1 MTNSLAGRVAVV
13 TASSRGMGRGSAE
26 HFLAEGASVVIS
38 GRTEETG
45 AKALAELGAGERA
58 VAFACDARDQTQ
70 VEALIGNAAAHFGR
84 LDILVNCAGGSDGF
98 ALIHEMTDA
107 AWGNAMDFVLNSAF
121 WGTRRA
127 LPHMLSNGFGR
138 IINISSI
145 EGKQGNKAN
154 VAHYIT
160 AKHGLNG
167 LTKATAFEYG
177 ARGITCNA
185 ICPGAVETV
194 TFQELGG
201 EYARQSGLTYDEFK
215 RVYTDESPLGR
226 LNTVDEVAALA
237 VLLASEPG
245 GGINGSLINVDGGA
259 VPY

>member
-1 MTNSLAGRVAVV
+1 MTNALAGRVAVI
-13 TASSRGMGRGSAE
+13 TASSRGMGRGIAE
-26 HFLAEGASVVIS
+26 HFLAEGASVVVS
-38 GRTEETG
+38 GRTEESG
-45 AKALAELGAGERA
+45 AKALAELGAGDRA
-58 VAFACDARDQTQ
+58 AAFPCDARDQAQ
-70 VEALIGNAAAHFGR
+70 VEALIDSAAAHFGR

-98 ALIHEMTDA
+98 ALIHEMTDE
-107 AWGNAMDFVLNSAF
+107 AWHNAMDFVLNSAF

-127 LPHMLSNGFGR
+127 LPHMLANGFGR

-145 EGKQGNKAN
+145 EGKQGNKPN

-160 AKHGLNG
+160 AKHALNG

-177 ARGITCNA
+177 KQGVTCNA
-185 ICPGAVETV
+185 ICPGAVETD

-201 EYARQSGLTYDEFK
+201 AYAAQAGLSYDAFK
-215 RVYTDESPLGR
+215 QMYTDETPLGR
-226 LNTVDEVAALA
+226 LNTVEEVAALA

-259 VPY
+259 VPF

>member
-1 MTNSLAGRVAVV
+1 MTNALAGRVAVI
-13 TASSRGMGRGSAE
+13 TASSRGMGRGIAE

-38 GRTEETG
+38 GRTEESG

-58 VAFACDARDQTQ
+58 VSFPCDARDQAE
-70 VEALIGNAAAHFGR
+70 VEALVDRAAAHYGR

-98 ALIHEMTDA
+98 ALIHEMTDE
-107 AWGNAMDFVLNSAF
+107 AWRNAMDFVLNSAF

-127 LPHMLSNGFGR
+127 LPHMLADGFGR

-145 EGKQGNKAN
+145 EGKQGNKPN

-160 AKHGLNG
+160 AKHALNG

-177 ARGITCNA
+177 KRGITCNA
-185 ICPGAVETV
+185 ICPGAVETD
-194 TFQELGG
+194 TFQDLGG
-201 EYARQSGLTYDEFK
+201 AYAEQVGLSYDEFK
-215 RVYTDESPLGR
+215 QLYTDETPLGR
-226 LNTVDEVAALA
+226 LNTVGEVAALA
-237 VLLASEPG
+237 VLLASGPG

-259 VPY
+259 VPF

>member
-13 TASSRGMGRGSAE
+13 TASSRGMGRGIAE

-70 VEALIGNAAAHFGR
+70 VEALIDNAAAHFGR

-121 WGTRRA
+121 WGTRLA

-177 ARGITCNA
+177 GRGITCNA
-185 ICPGAVETV
+185 ICPGTVESPSLDDRLRAQGDYDQTRSA
-194 TFQELGG
+194 FI
-201 EYARQSGLTYDEFK
+201 ARQPIGRIGRPEEIADLVLYLATATY
-215 RVYTDESPLGR
+215 TTGQ
-226 LNTVDEVAALA
+226 AH
-237 VLLASEPG
+237 
-245 GGINGSLINVDGGA
+245 IIDGGWA
-259 VPY
+259 L